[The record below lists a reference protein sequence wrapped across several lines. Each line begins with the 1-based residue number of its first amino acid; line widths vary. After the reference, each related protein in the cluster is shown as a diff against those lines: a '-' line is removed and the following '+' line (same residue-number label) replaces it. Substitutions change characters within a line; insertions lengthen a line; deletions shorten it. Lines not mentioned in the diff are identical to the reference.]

1 MMDGISE
8 LAMLFKERDNKYY
21 LGPQIGKVIS
31 PLPEIKIALG
41 DKIILIKEHLIIAS
55 HILKDY
61 EREFSVEG
69 QIQLSQENAG
79 ETDSASVGD
88 HGSHDHNLTSLNVNT
103 QYQSTGKI
111 KWTDSL
117 KVGDEVILIPAT
129 NEQQYY
135 VIDKVVRP

>member
-1 MMDGISE
+1 MDGISE

-41 DKIILIKEHLIIAS
+41 EKVILVKEHLIIAS
-55 HILKDY
+55 HILEDY
-61 EREFSVEG
+61 EREFSLEG
-69 QIQLSQENAG
+69 HLKFSDSDAGRTEEAFVSQHGFHMHNIEFIKAN
-79 ETDSASVGD
+79 TD
-88 HGSHDHNLTSLNVNT
+88 
-103 QYQSTGKI
+103 YQSTGKI

-117 KVGDEVILIPAT
+117 KKGDEVLLIPTT

>member
-1 MMDGISE
+1 MSGISE

-41 DKIILIKEHLIIAS
+41 EKIILGKDHLIFAS

-61 EREFSVEG
+61 EREFSLEG
-69 QIQLSQENAG
+69 QIQLSQSNAG
-79 ETDSASVGD
+79 QTNSASVGD
-88 HGSHDHNLTSLNVNT
+88 HGSHDHSLASLNINT
-103 QYQSTGKI
+103 HQKTTGKI
-111 KWTDSL
+111 KWIDSL
-117 KVGDEVILIPAT
+117 KVEDEVLLIPTT

-135 VIDKVVRP
+135 VIDKVVRL

>member
-1 MMDGISE
+1 MDGISE

-41 DKIILIKEHLIIAS
+41 EKIILGKEHLIFAS
-55 HILKDY
+55 HVLKDY
-61 EREFSVEG
+61 EREFSLEG
-69 QIQLSQENAG
+69 QIQLSQSNAG
-79 ETDSASVGD
+79 QTDSASVGD
-88 HGSHDHNLTSLNVNT
+88 HGSHGHIVASLNIDT
-103 QYQSTGKI
+103 QEKSTGKI

-117 KVGDEVILIPAT
+117 KIGDEVLLIPTT

>member
-1 MMDGISE
+1 MDGISE

-41 DKIILIKEHLIIAS
+41 DKIILVKEHLIISS

-61 EREFSVEG
+61 EREFSIEG

-79 ETDSASVGD
+79 ETDNASVGD
-88 HGSHDHNLTSLNVNT
+88 HGSHGHKLASLNLDT

-117 KVGDEVILIPAT
+117 KEGDEVILIPTT